1 MPRNVD
7 YYKSGKPMHMAQ
19 SNTKLEEANMTRATL
34 TATIWQEDNAY
45 VSFCP
50 ELGVASCGDSP
61 DDAMAMLKEAIELY
75 LENEKLLSSPQAL
88 QAMNS

>member
-7 YYKSGKPMHMAQ
+7 YYKSGKALRMAQ
-19 SNTKLEEANMTRATL
+19 SSTKLEEANLTRATL
-34 TATIWQEDNAY
+34 TATIWQEEDAY

-61 DDAMAMLKEAIELY
+61 DDALAMLKEAVELY
-75 LENEKLLSSPQAL
+75 LENARKLERYCQSQS
-88 QAMNS
+88 